1 MGKDRDLAASVP
13 WANLATAIQA
23 NTARHTDLGLGS
35 ASGAVAALPVESP
48 VLVWMG
54 AGAGWTEDTSMTVPD
69 AVALSLWIRDP
80 LYRTATASVRRAME
94 AEEATA
100 LLNASEGAWK
110 EHNGRVRGW
119 VRKHLEE
126 DLRARSGS
134 ADPVPDFWEAVR
146 TQRRT
151 ALLMDYVCVMRSLRI
166 ALWWPEHKSVTVIP
180 AASAPGVGP
189 TTPIVQLNG
198 TSGRVLLG
206 AGTMG
211 FAIAPLTWA
220 NSVLAGADPEIQW
233 TSPATIA
240 ASGSMTVAQIQEAI
254 ALLDPTAEKTGGGRQ
269 ALWNRLHWLQLL
281 AAFRSSSAD

>member
-1 MGKDRDLAASVP
+1 MGKDRDLAESVP

-23 NTARHTDLGLGS
+23 NTARHTGLGLGGA
-35 ASGAVAALPVESP
+35 ASSVASLPTESP
-48 VLVWMG
+48 VVAWMG
-54 AGAGWTEDTSMTVPD
+54 SGAGWTEDTSMTVPD

-80 LYRTATASVRRAME
+80 LYRTATPSVRRAME
-94 AEEATA
+94 TEEATA
-100 LLNASEGAWK
+100 LLNASESAWK

-134 ADPVPDFWEAVR
+134 ADPFPDFWEAVR

-151 ALLMDYVCVMRSLRI
+151 ALLLDYICVMRSLRI
-166 ALWWPEHKSVTVIP
+166 ALWWPEHKSVTVVP

-206 AGTMG
+206 AGNTG
-211 FAIAPLTWA
+211 FAIPPLTWA
-220 NSVLAGADPEIQW
+220 NSVLGSADPEIQW
-233 TSPATIA
+233 TPPATIA

-254 ALLDPTAEKTGGGRQ
+254 ALLDPTAEKTGGRQ
-269 ALWNRLHWLQLL
+269 ALWTRLHWLQLL